1 MYKIDINLTMSFTC
15 EKCKH
20 VMKTTWGLKR
30 HFDRCDGFSPLEC
43 PYCFRIFAHKYGKS
57 KHTKICKCNPENLQG
72 DITINKIID
81 HSTITNS
88 SVSIDQ
94 STDNS
99 VHNTTNNYNN
109 INIIR
114 FEIDKKKHTQFISAH
129 ITPEEIKEILD
140 KYFDLRDRYNHIEIL
155 NEYFDRLLDIPE
167 NKCIKKTDIKSKY
180 SQIHTGDNKW
190 VMKPDRNIYDKLIM
204 DTTKNFFHKL
214 DETEK
219 IRSRDL
225 HKKVSN
231 IRDSV
236 EHFTDHIFEDEKEL
250 IKELQVATDAIKC
263 TVVNHSAEE

>member
-1 MYKIDINLTMSFTC
+1 MDFVC

-20 VMKTTWGLKR
+20 IFNTNRGYKR
-30 HFDRCDGFSPLEC
+30 HIENCNGIGPLEC
-43 PYCFRIFAHKYGKS
+43 PYCYRIFGNKQTKCRHA
-57 KHTKICKCNPENLQG
+57 KICKCNPDN
-72 DITINKIID
+72 D
-81 HSTITNS
+81 HSKMSIINNNGTFDHSNIMNS
-88 SVSIDQ
+88 TVNV
-94 STDNS
+94 DNS
-99 VHNTTNNYNN
+99 NHNTTNNYNN